1 MFDMFV
7 YQRVYSVYS
16 MLITT
21 MKAVYIDS
29 QEMYP
34 ININS
39 SALPNTIFIMI
50 PFSMPQSVC
59 PSHTLPNISYYSYP
73 TYIYI
78 YIYYIHV
85 YMYIHVYNIHT
96 YVYTIPYIYIYNPLS
111 QFAFAEVPMPYHGGS
126 ALDGHAA
133 PLSHSLEA
141 VESLAAGL
149 SFYEDCCL
157 SNSRNPVPWLAK
169 NVLIYSLNNNS
180 NIIIIKIIIIYMCM

>member
-1 MFDMFV
+1 
-7 YQRVYSVYS
+7 

-34 ININS
+34 INVNS
-39 SALPNTIFIMI
+39 SALPNTIFMI

-73 TYIYI
+73 TYIY
-78 YIYYIHV
+78 YIHV

-96 YVYTIPYIYIYNPLS
+96 YVYTIPYIYMYIYNPLS

-169 NVLIYSLNNNS
+169 N
-180 NIIIIKIIIIYMCM
+180 NI

>member
-1 MFDMFV
+1 MFV
-7 YQRVYSVYS
+7 YQRLYSVYS

-39 SALPNTIFIMI
+39 SALPNTIFMI

-78 YIYYIHV
+78 LYIYMYTCIYMYTIYIH
-85 YMYIHVYNIHT
+85 MYIQYLM
-96 YVYTIPYIYIYNPLS
+96 YIYIYNPL
-111 QFAFAEVPMPYHGGS
+111 
-126 ALDGHAA
+126 
-133 PLSHSLEA
+133 
-141 VESLAAGL
+141 
-149 SFYEDCCL
+149 
-157 SNSRNPVPWLAK
+157 VPWLAK

-180 NIIIIKIIIIYMCM
+180 NIIIIIIIYMCM

>member
-7 YQRVYSVYS
+7 YQRLYSVYS

-73 TYIYI
+73 TYIY
-78 YIYYIHV
+78 YIHV

-96 YVYTIPYIYIYNPLS
+96 YVYTIPYVYIYIIPC
-111 QFAFAEVPMPYHGGS
+111 
-126 ALDGHAA
+126 
-133 PLSHSLEA
+133 HSLHSPRFPCLTTA
-141 VESLAAGL
+141 VPRWTATLHRWATAWRPWSRWRPGSVSMRTAACPTAEIRCHGWPKM
-149 SFYEDCCL
+149 Y
-157 SNSRNPVPWLAK
+157 
-169 NVLIYSLNNNS
+169 
-180 NIIIIKIIIIYMCM
+180 

>member
-1 MFDMFV
+1 
-7 YQRVYSVYS
+7 
-16 MLITT
+16 
-21 MKAVYIDS
+21 
-29 QEMYP
+29 MY
-34 ININS
+34 
-39 SALPNTIFIMI
+39 T
-50 PFSMPQSVC
+50 
-59 PSHTLPNISYYSYP
+59 
-73 TYIYI
+73 IYI
-78 YIYYIHV
+78 H
-85 YMYIHVYNIHT
+85 MYIQYL
-96 YVYTIPYIYIYNPLS
+96 IYIYNPLS

-180 NIIIIKIIIIYMCM
+180 NIIIIIIIIYMCM